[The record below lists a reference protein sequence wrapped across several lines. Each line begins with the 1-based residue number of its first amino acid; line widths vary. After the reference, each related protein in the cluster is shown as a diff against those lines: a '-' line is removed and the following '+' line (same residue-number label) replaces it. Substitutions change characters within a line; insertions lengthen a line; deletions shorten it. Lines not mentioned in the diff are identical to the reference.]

1 LLANG
6 EVVAMRTR
14 QHWTAIIRDILYPIL
29 IVIAVLVI
37 FFFIAGVGSD
47 GFVGTVKSVLT
58 AVLGG
63 LIVAILWSG
72 WSSGAGRPRT
82 TSSRTG
88 VLASR

>member
-1 LLANG
+1 MPVTRTLLANG

-47 GFVGTVKSVLT
+47 GFVDTVKSVLT
-58 AVLGG
+58 WLSLGG
-63 LIVAILWSG
+63 LIVAI
-72 WSSGAGRPRT
+72 A
-82 TSSRTG
+82 
-88 VLASR
+88 